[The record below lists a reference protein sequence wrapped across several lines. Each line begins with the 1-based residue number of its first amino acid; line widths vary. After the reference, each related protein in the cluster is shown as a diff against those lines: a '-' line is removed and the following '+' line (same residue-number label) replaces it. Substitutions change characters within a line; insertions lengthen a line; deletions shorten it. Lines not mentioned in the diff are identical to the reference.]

1 MNNVIHKF
9 DYNVD
14 RKLLLSELPVTNRF
28 SSLNPEWKRSFEL
41 GTYGKKI
48 ENSFIK
54 LVKGKASAGY
64 YFQSKEISILE
75 HLDTGCKCCIN
86 INLTNDTTP
95 IIINNTEIVYSCALI
110 NVSSYRHSVP
120 KPKIDRIIFRI
131 VFLEESFEKI
141 KILCTSSKMGNVQIR
156 G

>member
-14 RKLLLSELPVTNRF
+14 RKLLLSEFPITNQF
-28 SSLNPEWKRSFEL
+28 SSLNSEWKRSFEL

-95 IIINNTEIVYSCALI
+95 IIINNTESLDFKENWSKDFIGELQRELVNYQLHQMKKNNPPGLFAMVEKVFSEI
-110 NVSSYRHSVP
+110 N
-120 KPKIDRIIFRI
+120 
-131 VFLEESFEKI
+131 EK
-141 KILCTSSKMGNVQIR
+141 L
-156 G
+156 